1 MPAATISIAK
11 NRGGGAPPVYE
22 SPVTSMQGD
31 TGELYRQVDSK
42 YIHNLDL
49 KALGL
54 RAGLYRVFI
63 TIDGQT
69 HEAGSGSFSLKQ
81 STGGATAVAR
91 WARPAGELVR
101 QAHPRPPRLDARCR
115 RGDLQ

>member
-1 MPAATISIAK
+1 
-11 NRGGGAPPVYE
+11 
-22 SPVTSMQGD
+22 MQGD

-81 STGGATAVAR
+81 STGGPLQWRGGPAPPASSSGRHIPVHLGSTPAAVA
-91 WARPAGELVR
+91 ATSSE
-101 QAHPRPPRLDARCR
+101 AHPCSTVRC
-115 RGDLQ
+115 

>member
-1 MPAATISIAK
+1 
-11 NRGGGAPPVYE
+11 
-22 SPVTSMQGD
+22 MQGD

-101 QAHPRPPRLDARCR
+101 QAEHIPVHLGSTPAAVAATSSEAHPCSTVRC
-115 RGDLQ
+115 